1 MRAYDVLK
9 AVHILFVIIWIGT
22 DIGTFSSFNR
32 LLDTSLSVPTRL
44 SMSRLS
50 DLLDQGPRSALVLLL
65 MLGLSL
71 SHMGDWGFGGNAGA
85 VLAWIAAVIGIA
97 WFAGVWMQFWVAH
110 APPGADRPS
119 WAVRFVAT
127 FKVVDLWWRVGVAAA
142 LVIAAV
148 TSLVRS
154 GDRGIIGADWL
165 AWKVLLFAGIVA
177 DGVVI
182 RLLLPKMGLTIVA
195 IATGGSTP
203 EREAQLAEQAVPL
216 KACVVVIWTLL
227 VAMSALA
234 VIKPGG

>member
-1 MRAYDVLK
+1 MGAYDALK
-9 AVHILFVIIWIGT
+9 ALHLLLVIVWLGT
-22 DIGTFSSFNR
+22 DIGTFASFNR

-50 DLLDQGPRSALVLLL
+50 ELLDQGPRSALVLLL

-71 SHMGDWGFGGNAGA
+71 SHMGDWGFGGDAGA
-85 VLAWIAAVIGIA
+85 VLAWVAGAIGIA

-110 APPGADRPS
+110 APAGEERPR
-119 WAVRFVAT
+119 WAMRFVAT
-127 FKVVDLWWRVGVAAA
+127 FKTVDLWWRVGVAAA
-142 LVIAAV
+142 LVLAAI
-148 TSLVRS
+148 TSLAS
-154 GDRGIIGADWL
+154 DGDRGIIGADWL

-182 RLLLPKMGLTIVA
+182 RLLLPELGTTIVG

-203 EREAQLAEQAVPL
+203 ERELELARQAVPL
-216 KACVVVIWTLL
+216 KVCVVVIWTLL

>member
-1 MRAYDVLK
+1 MRAYDALK
-9 AVHILFVIIWIGT
+9 AIHILLVIVWLGT
-22 DIGTFSSFNR
+22 DIGTFASFGR
-32 LLDTSLSVPTRL
+32 LLDTSLTVPTRL

-71 SHMGDWGFGGNAGA
+71 SHMGDWGFGGDAGA
-85 VLAWIAAVIGIA
+85 ALAWVAAAIGVV
-97 WFAGVWMQFWVAH
+97 WFVGVWLQFWVAH
-110 APPGADRPS
+110 ASPGVVRPP
-119 WAVRFVAT
+119 WAVAFVAK
-127 FKVVDLWWRVGVAAA
+127 FKIVDLWWRVGVAGA
-142 LVIAAV
+142 LVLAAI
-148 TSLVRS
+148 TSLAS
-154 GDRGIIGADWL
+154 DGDGGIIGADWL

-182 RLLLPKMGLTIVA
+182 RLLLPKLGVTIVG

-203 EREAQLAEQAVPL
+203 EREATLAKQAVPL

-234 VIKPGG
+234 VIKPGA

>member
-1 MRAYDVLK
+1 MRAYDALK
-9 AVHILFVIIWIGT
+9 AVHLLLVIVWLGT
-22 DIGTFSSFNR
+22 DIGTFASFNR
-32 LLDTSLSVPTRL
+32 LLDTSLGVSTRL

-71 SHMGDWGFGGNAGA
+71 SHMGDWGFGGDAGA
-85 VLAWIAAVIGIA
+85 VLAWVAAAIGIA

-110 APPGADRPS
+110 APAGAERPR
-119 WAVRFVAT
+119 WAMRFVAT
-127 FKVVDLWWRVGVAAA
+127 FNMVDLWWRVGVAAA
-142 LVIAAV
+142 LVLAAIS
-148 TSLVRS
+148 SLAS
-154 GDRGIIGADWL
+154 DGDGGIIGADWL

-182 RLLLPKMGLTIVA
+182 RLLLPELGATVVG

-203 EREAQLAEQAVPL
+203 ERESELARQAVPL
-216 KACVVVIWTLL
+216 KVCVVVIWTLL

>member
-1 MRAYDVLK
+1 MRAYDALK
-9 AVHILFVIIWIGT
+9 AVHILLVIVWLGT
-22 DIGTFSSFNR
+22 DIGTFTSFNR

-71 SHMGDWGFGGNAGA
+71 SHMGDWGFGGAAGA
-85 VLAWIAAVIGIA
+85 VLSWAAAVIGIA

-110 APPGADRPS
+110 APAGADRPS
-119 WAVRFVAT
+119 WALRFVAT
-127 FKVVDLWWRVGVAAA
+127 FKVVDLWWRVSVADA
-142 LVIAAV
+142 LVLAAI
-148 TSLVRS
+148 TSLATD
-154 GDRGIIGADWL
+154 GDGGIIGADWL

-182 RLLLPKMGLTIVA
+182 RLLLPKLGTTIVG

-203 EREAQLAEQAVPL
+203 ERELALAKQAVPL

-227 VAMSALA
+227 IAMSALA
-234 VIKPGG
+234 VMKPGG